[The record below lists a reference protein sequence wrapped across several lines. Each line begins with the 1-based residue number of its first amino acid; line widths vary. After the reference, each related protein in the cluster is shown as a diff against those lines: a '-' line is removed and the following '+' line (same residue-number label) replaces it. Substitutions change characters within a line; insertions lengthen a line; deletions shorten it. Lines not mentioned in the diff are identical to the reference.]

1 MEENLVIV
9 ESPAKAK
16 TIEKFLGKSFLVK
29 SSFGHIR
36 DLSKKNHGVNV
47 ENNFEPEYEIPED
60 KKKVVDELK
69 KLAKQ
74 SKVVWLASDEDRE
87 GEAISWHL
95 YEVLGLKPENT
106 KRIVFHEITKEA
118 ILKAVENPRTVDMNL
133 VFSQQARRVLDRLV
147 GFEIS
152 PILWR
157 KVKPSL
163 SAGRVQSVAV
173 RLLVEREREVI
184 NFKAES
190 YFKVTAYFTVKNHE
204 GGRSLLKAELPSRFE
219 SKEQAEAFLAKCTNA
234 SFVVDSV
241 TKKPSKKT
249 PAPPFTTST
258 LQQEASRKLGF
269 SVAQTMS
276 TAQRLYE
283 AGFITYMRTDSVNL
297 SDAAIANAKSEISS
311 CYGSAYSHP
320 RNYKTKTKGAQ
331 EAHEAIRPSYIDK
344 HEVSAGIEEMRL
356 YELIWKRTIASQMSD
371 AELERTTISI
381 SISGAKESFQAVAEV
396 VKFDGFL
403 KVYRESLDEESEE
416 DSALLPPLK
425 NGDVLALDYISAL
438 QRFTQHLPR
447 YTEAS
452 LVKKLE
458 ELGIGRPSTYA
469 PTISTIQTRGYI
481 VRENREGTPREYTE
495 LVLKDAEIVR
505 RTLTEV
511 SGSEKAKLFPTDIGI
526 VVTDFLV
533 KYFRSIIEYNFTADV
548 EKQFDEIAEGN
559 LRWNKMISDFY
570 DSFHPTVQQT
580 MVQSERTD
588 GERFLGND
596 PLTGKPVIV
605 RIGKYGPIVQ
615 IGETVKDDAANAE
628 KPKYAS
634 LSKGQLIESITLEQA
649 IEQIRTSNEGRVLG
663 IDPKTGRNVIVRIGK
678 FGPMLQ
684 IGDNEDGEKPVY
696 SSLPKGKTMTTVNL
710 EDALEMF
717 KLPRLVGEFEGK
729 NISASLG
736 KFGPF
741 LSHDGKFVSLKST
754 DDPLTVTLERAVSLI
769 LDKRESDVK
778 RLIKAFPENADIS
791 LQKDRWGRPCI
802 FYKKKYFKLPA
813 KVEPADLT
821 YEECLKLMN
830 LDPESVKEKP
840 KAAKTKKE
848 STAKAAKPSTKK
860 AEPAKK
866 TKSKKA

>member
-1 MEENLVIV
+1 M
-9 ESPAKAK
+9 
-16 TIEKFLGKSFLVK
+16 
-29 SSFGHIR
+29 
-36 DLSKKNHGVNV
+36 
-47 ENNFEPEYEIPED
+47 
-60 KKKVVDELK
+60 
-69 KLAKQ
+69 
-74 SKVVWLASDEDRE
+74 
-87 GEAISWHL
+87 
-95 YEVLGLKPENT
+95 
-106 KRIVFHEITKEA
+106 
-118 ILKAVENPRTVDMNL
+118 
-133 VFSQQARRVLDRLV
+133 
-147 GFEIS
+147 
-152 PILWR
+152 
-157 KVKPSL
+157 
-163 SAGRVQSVAV
+163 
-173 RLLVEREREVI
+173 
-184 NFKAES
+184 
-190 YFKVTAYFTVKNHE
+190 
-204 GGRSLLKAELPSRFE
+204 
-219 SKEQAEAFLAKCTNA
+219 
-234 SFVVDSV
+234 
-241 TKKPSKKT
+241 
-249 PAPPFTTST
+249 
-258 LQQEASRKLGF
+258 
-269 SVAQTMS
+269 
-276 TAQRLYE
+276 
-283 AGFITYMRTDSVNL
+283 
-297 SDAAIANAKSEISS
+297 
-311 CYGSAYSHP
+311 
-320 RNYKTKTKGAQ
+320 
-331 EAHEAIRPSYIDK
+331 
-344 HEVSAGIEEMRL
+344 
-356 YELIWKRTIASQMSD
+356 
-371 AELERTTISI
+371 
-381 SISGAKESFQAVAEV
+381 AKESFQAVAEV